1 MMQVLLMIRL
11 VIRGKIQLLL
21 NYGNIGFLA
30 AAYTPF
36 CICLLGTALRRSFK
50 DHCLKKFE
58 DCKIVMPV
66 QGATWEI
73 GVLQVFAQG
82 IELFYKEPRS
92 SVIGKL
98 NSYVLHPSE
107 VDQIPFFYCPAPEK
121 DSRKRLR
128 MEHRIGK
135 NSKPKF
141 KQIKAFSS

>member
-1 MMQVLLMIRL
+1 METLAFWLPLILL
-11 VIRGKIQLLL
+11 
-21 NYGNIGFLA
+21 FA
-30 AAYTPF
+30 SA
-36 CICLLGTALRRSFK
+36 LLGTALRRSFK

-107 VDQIPFFYCPAPEK
+107 VDQIPFFYVRHRRRILEK
-121 DSRKRLR
+121 VTNGTSNWK
-128 MEHRIGK
+128 E
-135 NSKPKF
+135 F
-141 KQIKAFSS
+141 ETQIS